1 MSIIAFA
8 IIAFITLFIGWK
20 RNFFS
25 FPPSSAWFYSIRWF
39 HVACAFCI
47 YFLFSVILSPLIG
60 KWVQKVL
67 LAKASTHTVLSYAA
81 WVNFLNSTAIL
92 LCLLAL
98 IMVIPA
104 IRRNIWLRGSH
115 SFDQDFGTALTAWVI
130 SFPVIIFVNQGLD
143 WVITNLFHVTHAP
156 EQLAVQF
163 LKMTLGYPVLFVLA
177 LLAIIVLAPLVEE
190 ILFRGFLQSF
200 IRQNLGRKQAIV
212 ITSLLFSLFHYS
224 PEQKISN
231 LTIVASLFVFSLF
244 LGLVY
249 EKRGSLFAP
258 VALHSLFNTINV
270 VNLYFL
276 GHTL

>member
-1 MSIIAFA
+1 MSVIAFA
-8 IIAFITLFIGWK
+8 IIAFIGLFIGWK

-25 FPPSSAWFYSIRWF
+25 FPPSSAWFYSIRWY
-39 HVACAFCI
+39 HVATAFGI
-47 YFLFSVILSPLIG
+47 YFLFSVAISPLIG
-60 KWVQKVL
+60 KWVQKIL
-67 LAKASTHTVLSYAA
+67 ITQATTHAVLSYAA
-81 WVNFLNSTAIL
+81 WVNFLNSTAVLI
-92 LCLLAL
+92 CLIGL
-98 IMVIPA
+98 IFSIPT
-104 IRRNIWLRGSH
+104 IRRNLWQRDPPSLWL
-115 SFDQDFGTALTAWVI
+115 DIGTAFTAWVI

-143 WVITNLFHVTHAP
+143 WIVTNIFKVSHAP

-177 LLAIIVLAPLVEE
+177 LLSIIVLAPLVEE

-200 IRQNLGRKQAIV
+200 IRQNLGKKQAIV

-231 LTIVASLFVFSLF
+231 LTIVASLFAFSLF
-244 LGLVY
+244 LGIVY

-258 VALHSLFNTINV
+258 IALHSLFNTINV
-270 VNLYFL
+270 INLYFL